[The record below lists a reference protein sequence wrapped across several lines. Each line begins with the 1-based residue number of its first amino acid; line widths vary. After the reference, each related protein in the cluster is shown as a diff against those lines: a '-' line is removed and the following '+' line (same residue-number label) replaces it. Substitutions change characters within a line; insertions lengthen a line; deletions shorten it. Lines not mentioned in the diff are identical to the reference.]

1 MTKVNNVSGNIEK
14 SKELVLDSSELLAV
28 ASRQVETKI
37 SLIEAGRILVACGL
51 SDSQEY
57 NTQQC
62 DRFTLAC
69 TLIKKQ
75 GKTLAEVAAHFEIAL
90 EDKVL
95 IEQVHGLLG
104 QVSSVQAEHI
114 RAALPKMAAEQLQEV
129 KALFWRMTARKLR
142 QYVDSKQLDEEIRQ
156 LSKSI
161 LATAGKHLGLL
172 RSNSSPKNL
181 KTSPG

>member
-1 MTKVNNVSGNIEK
+1 MSANLKK
-14 SKELVLDSSELLAV
+14 PKEPMLDSSQLLAI
-28 ASRQVETKI
+28 ASKQFGTKI
-37 SLIEAGRILVACGL
+37 ALIEAGKILVACGL
-51 SDSQEY
+51 PDSQEY
-57 NTQQC
+57 TISEC
-62 DRFTLAC
+62 DRFVLAC
-69 TLIKKQ
+69 TLIKQQ
-75 GKTLAEVAAHFEIAL
+75 GFTLEEVAAHFGIAL
-90 EDKVL
+90 EDKAL

-156 LSKSI
+156 LSKSV
-161 LATAGKHLGLL
+161 LATAGKYLGLL
-172 RSNSSPKNL
+172 RSNSSPKKNL